1 VARSDDSIHRAESD
15 VLDWRKPKPYRLAR
29 TSVLNGESRL
39 TLIHVRREGQL
50 QVSCQNAQR
59 YTPGQG
65 NGRRRIRP
73 RALVLRLRE
82 TDDCQAGIDLLDSIM
97 ELLGRYPGEECVS
110 LVIDTL
116 EGKAVELEMPEI
128 RVALSPGLE
137 RELGAM
143 PADLSFRIA

>member
-1 VARSDDSIHRAESD
+1 
-15 VLDWRKPKPYRLAR
+15 
-29 TSVLNGESRL
+29 
-39 TLIHVRREGQL
+39 
-50 QVSCQNAQR
+50 
-59 YTPGQG
+59 
-65 NGRRRIRP
+65 
-73 RALVLRLRE
+73 
-82 TDDCQAGIDLLDSIM
+82 M
-97 ELLGRYPGEECVS
+97 ELLGRYPGEESVS

>member
-1 VARSDDSIHRAESD
+1 VVAEIEDTSGSIEVTVWPRVHENTRGLWVEGAL
-15 VLDWRKPKPYRLAR
+15 VIVKGQLR
-29 TSVLNGESRL
+29 G
-39 TLIHVRREGQL
+39 REGQL

-73 RALVLRLRE
+73 RALILRLRE
-82 TDDCQAGIDLLDSIM
+82 TGDCQAGIDLLDSIM
-97 ELLGRYPGEECVS
+97 ELLGRYPGEESVS